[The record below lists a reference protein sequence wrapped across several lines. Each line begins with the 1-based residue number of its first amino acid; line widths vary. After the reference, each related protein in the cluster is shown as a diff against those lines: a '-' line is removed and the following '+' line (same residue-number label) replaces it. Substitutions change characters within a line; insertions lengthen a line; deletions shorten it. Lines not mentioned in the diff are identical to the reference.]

1 MKNQK
6 PSQLRWLA
14 IAPEQIDL
22 DRQTACFTPAQ
33 QHYLRHV
40 LRSHPGERLI
50 VTDGQ
55 GQAWLAQ
62 LIAAD
67 ISVGIAAKLLDPIP
81 ARSELAVAVTLI
93 AALPK
98 GNGFDAV
105 VRQAVELGV
114 ACIAPV
120 LSERTLLRPSR
131 QKCDRWQRIAQEAAE
146 QSERLAVPPVL
157 EPVSLSVGLE
167 TWQPTAHRYLCVA
180 RHSAPSL
187 LSCLEQDRGNAE
199 IVGNLAIAIG
209 PEGGWTDAEVETAIG
224 LGYQPV
230 SLGSRILRAVTAPV
244 ASLSLVSAVF
254 DPGTRPKSS

>member
-1 MKNQK
+1 MKAQK
-6 PSQLRWLA
+6 PSQLQWLA
-14 IAPEQIDL
+14 IAPEQVDL
-22 DRQTACFTPAQ
+22 DRQLASFTTAQ

-40 LRSHPGERLI
+40 LRSHPGDRLI
-50 VTDGQ
+50 VTNGQ
-55 GQAWLAQ
+55 GLAWLAQ

-67 ISVGIAAKLLDPIP
+67 SPSAIAAELLDPIA
-81 ARSELAVAVTLI
+81 ARSELAVAVTLM

-98 GNGFDAV
+98 GSGFDSV

-114 ACIAPV
+114 AYITPV

-157 EPVSLSVGLE
+157 EPVPFTVGLE
-167 TWQPTAHRYLCVA
+167 TWQPTASRYVCVA
-180 RHSAPSL
+180 RRPAPSL
-187 LSCLEQDRGNAE
+187 LSCLEQDRRNAE